1 MAKLI
6 SINET
11 GNVQSLAV
19 LPDTDVTDFTTANSG
34 VEYIEIPENIA
45 IKAGDH
51 YNIDT
56 GVVTPVQTTSV
67 FTPIVSSK
75 VSPVEFKLLFT
86 IQERL
91 AMRTARTTDPV
102 IEDFFDLI
110 EDPRLTHVDLSIPPV
125 IEMMNY
131 LETNGVI
138 SEGRAAVIL
147 ASPGSV

>member
-11 GNVQSLAV
+11 GNVQSV
-19 LPDTDVTDFTTANSG
+19 SVMPGTDVDLFRSANSG
-34 VEYIEIPENIA
+34 VEYIEVPENTA

-56 GVVTPVQTTSV
+56 GVVTPVQTTSM

-125 IEMMNY
+125 IEIINY
-131 LETNGVI
+131 LETNGLI
-138 SEGRAAVIL
+138 GEGRAATIL